1 MVGIDRVAQI
11 QEQWRRER
19 PDLDVSPQ
27 GVIGRLHQI
36 ADRLREELVVVYRK
50 YGLAEGEFDVLAALR
65 REGPPYEL
73 APGEIARH
81 TMVTTGAVSKRLDR
95 LQGAGLVHRRD
106 SDSDARGRVV
116 GLTSAG
122 VRTIDAAFTVHM
134 RNEHRLLASM
144 SPADR
149 QRLEAILTA
158 WLSQLDD

>member
-1 MVGIDRVAQI
+1 MVYQ
-11 QEQWRRER
+11 
-19 PDLDVSPQ
+19 
-27 GVIGRLHQI
+27 
-36 ADRLREELVVVYRK
+36 K
-50 YGLAEGEFDVLAALR
+50 YGLGEGEFDVLAALR

-122 VRTIDAAFTVHM
+122 VRTIDAAFTGHM